1 MLAKILYLSYDGL
14 TDPLGQSQI
23 IPYLEGLSKK
33 GHKIHVVS
41 FEKPHAFHHLN
52 QVAKEKLIKAN
63 IQWHPQIYHKS
74 PPVFST
80 LWDLFKMGQAV
91 RKLHKKY
98 NYQIVHCRSYITSLV
113 GLAMKRKYKVK
124 FLFDM
129 RGFWADERVDGGLWD
144 IKKTI
149 YKIIYNYFKK
159 QEIAFLENADAVV
172 SLTNNAQHEINS
184 WSHVNI
190 KAPIHVI
197 PCCVDL
203 SLFNRN
209 GINTSEI
216 QAKRKELEIEKED
229 FVLTY
234 LGAIGT
240 WYMLDEM
247 LDFFTVLLEQKPN
260 AKFLFI
266 SADRDMIIKKAHT
279 KNIAHKNIIIYKAQR
294 DEVPLLLSLA
304 QLSVF
309 FIKPAYSKKASSPTK
324 QGELMA
330 MGVPI
335 ICNSGIGD
343 TDEIIKRFN
352 AGEVISDFSPT
363 SYKEVLISLNRIVE
377 LNPKSIIEGAYQ
389 TYSLDNGIERY
400 SKIYNDLVYQNN
412 NR

>member
-1 MLAKILYLSYDGL
+1 M
-14 TDPLGQSQI
+14 
-23 IPYLEGLSKK
+23 
-33 GHKIHVVS
+33 
-41 FEKPHAFHHLN
+41 
-52 QVAKEKLIKAN
+52 
-63 IQWHPQIYHKS
+63 
-74 PPVFST
+74 
-80 LWDLFKMGQAV
+80 
-91 RKLHKKY
+91 
-98 NYQIVHCRSYITSLV
+98 
-113 GLAMKRKYKVK
+113 
-124 FLFDM
+124 
-129 RGFWADERVDGGLWD
+129 
-144 IKKTI
+144 
-149 YKIIYNYFKK
+149 
-159 QEIAFLENADAVV
+159 
-172 SLTNNAQHEINS
+172 
-184 WSHVNI
+184 NI